1 MALLEAR
8 ETGLYCPAGD
18 FHIDP
23 ALPVDRALITH
34 AHSDHAR
41 PGSRAYL
48 TARPGEAL
56 LRARIGDDAAIQSE
70 PYGAS
75 IRIGEVSVSFHPAGH
90 ILGSSQIR
98 IELAGEVWVVSGD
111 YKLAPDPTCAPFEPL
126 RCHTFVTES
135 TFGLPIFRWSDAAQT
150 VAEIQQW
157 WHDNRQSGRASI
169 LFAYPVGKAQRILSA
184 LDATAGPLV
193 FHEPVERVNAI
204 YRAQGIALPLSA
216 DDFRLLRSADPGLAQ
231 PPGLALAAPFRPRV
245 HRLRLRLDAH
255 SRAAPPPLAGPRL
268 RALRS
273 RRLARP
279 PPGHRAVRRRDRL
292 GHARLHRAAGP
303 LVAGARQAG
312 RPRGVGVAHGF
323 RRAATARTGGPSRM
337 KAFAELYAAL
347 DQTTKTNGK
356 VEALKRYL
364 AAAQPED
371 AAWAVNFLI
380 GRRPKRLLES
390 RKLAQWAIDEAGVPD
405 WLFGECYHAV
415 GDFAETIALLLPPAA
430 ASSALPLH
438 YWIEERLL
446 PLRDA
451 DDETRRRRLVQAWR
465 ELDEGQRF
473 AWNKLITGEFR
484 VGVSQSLVVRAI
496 AETSG
501 IAPEVMAHRLMGEWQ
516 PTAEFWRQLV
526 APDTR
531 DADISRPYPFCL
543 AYPVEG
549 DVADLGDPAEWQ
561 IEWKWDGIR
570 AQLIRRQWRT
580 FLWSRGEELI
590 TDRFPELEALGAQL
604 PEGTVI
610 DGEVL
615 PWKDGAPL
623 PFAQMQ
629 RRIGRKVLGPKILSE
644 VPVVLVA
651 YDLLEL
657 NGEDIRERPL
667 EWRRASLQALAP
679 PASALVLSPI
689 VSEPTW
695 DALRQLREQSRA
707 RKVEGFMLKR
717 LGSPYR
723 VGRRRGDW
731 WKWKIN
737 PYSVDCVLIYAQPGN
752 GRRAS
757 LFTDYTFG
765 VWDDGKLVPFA
776 KAYSGLTDEEI
787 REVDA
792 FVRRNTLEKFGPV
805 HAVKPE
811 LVFELAFEAIQR
823 SPRHRSGIAVRFPR
837 MARWRRD
844 KKAEDADTLDT
855 IRSLLA

>member
-1 MALLEAR
+1 
-8 ETGLYCPAGD
+8 
-18 FHIDP
+18 
-23 ALPVDRALITH
+23 
-34 AHSDHAR
+34 
-41 PGSRAYL
+41 
-48 TARPGEAL
+48 
-56 LRARIGDDAAIQSE
+56 
-70 PYGAS
+70 
-75 IRIGEVSVSFHPAGH
+75 
-90 ILGSSQIR
+90 
-98 IELAGEVWVVSGD
+98 
-111 YKLAPDPTCAPFEPL
+111 
-126 RCHTFVTES
+126 
-135 TFGLPIFRWSDAAQT
+135 
-150 VAEIQQW
+150 
-157 WHDNRQSGRASI
+157 
-169 LFAYPVGKAQRILSA
+169 
-184 LDATAGPLV
+184 
-193 FHEPVERVNAI
+193 
-204 YRAQGIALPLSA
+204 
-216 DDFRLLRSADPGLAQ
+216 
-231 PPGLALAAPFRPRV
+231 
-245 HRLRLRLDAH
+245 
-255 SRAAPPPLAGPRL
+255 
-268 RALRS
+268 
-273 RRLARP
+273 
-279 PPGHRAVRRRDRL
+279 
-292 GHARLHRAAGP
+292 
-303 LVAGARQAG
+303 
-312 RPRGVGVAHGF
+312 
-323 RRAATARTGGPSRM
+323 M

-356 VEALKRYL
+356 VDALKRYL

-390 RKLAQWAIDEAGVPD
+390 RKLAQWAIEEAGVPD
-405 WLFGECYHAV
+405 WLFAECYHAV

-430 ASSALPLH
+430 ASSTLPLH
-438 YWIEERLL
+438 YWVEERLL

-451 DDETRRRRLVQAWR
+451 DDDTRRRWLVQAWR

-543 AYPVEG
+543 AYPLEG
-549 DVADLGDPAEWQ
+549 DVADLGDPAAWQ

-590 TDRFPELEALGAQL
+590 TDRFPELLALGAQL

-644 VPVVLVA
+644 VPVVLVG

-689 VSEPTW
+689 VNEPTW

-765 VWDDGKLVPFA
+765 VWDEGKLVPFA
-776 KAYSGLTDEEI
+776 KAYSGLTDDEI

-823 SPRHRSGIAVRFPR
+823 STRHRSGIAVRFPR